1 MPCRHCLSAVII
13 EPQLRLLRT
22 LRGLIVYPD
31 YQAIIVHVAL
41 ITKACCVVV
50 ALMVTHVLTPDTLEL
65 VLAWIVESRLEGG
78 VNRAKLKFTKL
89 ITTTSRVSVRN
100 IIESERESAKHIAS

>member
-1 MPCRHCLSAVII
+1 MIATSHSHLIGSLLLSWTSIAESHIFRMPCRHCSSVVII

-31 YQAIIVHVAL
+31 YRAIIVHVAL

-50 ALMVTHVLTPDTLEL
+50 ALMVAHALTPNTLEL
-65 VLAWIVESRLEGG
+65 VLMWIVVGCS
-78 VNRAKLKFTKL
+78 NP
-89 ITTTSRVSVRN
+89 
-100 IIESERESAKHIAS
+100 